1 MKLLLS
7 FISTMFLLAILLA
20 GGGSAWFFYEY
31 NKPGPLEEETLVN
44 IPPGSSLDAISRRL
58 SESGALEQPL
68 LFKITARLSGAGS
81 SLKAGE
87 YGFPPHITMAET
99 LDMLRKG
106 ETFQRLVTVRE
117 GLTSFEIVRL
127 LNETPNLTG
136 EVTATP
142 PEGTLLPDTYSHQKD
157 EPRAAVLAR
166 MAEAMKALR
175 AELFKVSVPLP
186 PAENGLE
193 PPVVE
198 DSGLAVL
205 PEAVRQLCGIAQD
218 DTAPPVNTVSDEC
231 WNQIVTLASIVE
243 KETGHP
249 EERPRVAGVFLNR
262 LERGIPLQTD
272 PTVIYAITKGEHKNG
287 GKGPLGRRLLT
298 KDLEFDSPY
307 NTYKYPGLPP
317 GPIANPGRASI
328 MAVLNPEKHEFIYF
342 VADGTGGHVFAKTLE
357 EHNRNV
363 AEWRKI
369 RKASGK

>member
-31 NKPGPLEEETLVN
+31 NKPGPLAEETLVN
-44 IPPGSSLDAISRRL
+44 IPPGSSLDTISRRL
-58 SESGALEQPL
+58 AEAGALEQPL
-68 LFKITARLSGAGS
+68 LFKITARISGAGS

-87 YGFPPHITMAET
+87 YGLPPHITMAET

-136 EVTATP
+136 EVTAIP

-166 MAEAMKALR
+166 MGEAMKALR

-231 WNQIVTLASIVE
+231 WNKIVTLASIVE

-262 LERGIPLQTD
+262 LERGIALQTD

-328 MAVLNPEKHEFIYF
+328 MAVLAPEKHEFIYF

-357 EHNRNV
+357 EHNSNV
-363 AEWRKI
+363 AKWREI
-369 RKASGK
+369 RKASGN